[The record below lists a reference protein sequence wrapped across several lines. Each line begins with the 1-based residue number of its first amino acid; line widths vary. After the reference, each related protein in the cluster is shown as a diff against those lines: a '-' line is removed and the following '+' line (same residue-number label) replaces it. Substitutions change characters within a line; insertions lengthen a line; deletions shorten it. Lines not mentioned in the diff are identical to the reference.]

1 MPTVSLGDM
10 AQQFMLRRQ
19 TAAANRDLAALT
31 ADLAKG
37 TASDRHRHLG
47 GDVAPLASV
56 ESGLSA
62 SSAFRAAADRGA
74 FRAAAMQT
82 ALDRIDRSAGDRVAD
97 LQMAAQA
104 GQTIGLATVGSRTRA
119 ALEDVLSALNTRVEG
134 ASLFSGTATDTTP
147 LPDADALL
155 AVATSAIAPATAP
168 ADIDA
173 ALDAWLAD
181 PAGFA
186 SQAYRGNRDARQ
198 TPIAPGQTVRLD
210 VTAADPALRNTLKG
224 LILGSLMETPPHN
237 SNPTAQQT
245 LSQLAANSLISARDE
260 RVALAARVGV
270 AEERFSA
277 AQTRLAA
284 EASVLQQAR
293 SDLISID
300 GYAVATKLQETE
312 ARLEMIYTLTARL
325 SRLSLAEYV

>member
-1 MPTVSLGDM
+1 MSIVSLGDM
-10 AQQFMLRRQ
+10 AQHFLLRRQ
-19 TAAANRDLAALT
+19 ATAANRDLAALT

-56 ESGLSA
+56 ESALAA

-82 ALDRIDRSAGDRVAD
+82 ALARIDRSAGDRVAD
-97 LQMAAQA
+97 LQMAAQS
-104 GQTIGLATVGSRTRA
+104 GQTIGLATVGGRARA
-119 ALEDVLSALNTRVEG
+119 ALEDVLSALNTRIEG
-134 ASLFSGTATDTTP
+134 ASLFSGTATDTAP
-147 LPDADALL
+147 LPDAETLL
-155 AVATSAIAPATAP
+155 ALATSAIAPATAP

-181 PAGFA
+181 PAGFP
-186 SQAYRGNRDARQ
+186 SQAYRGNGDARQ
-198 TPIAPGQTVRLD
+198 IPTAPGQTVQLD

-224 LILGSLMETPPHN
+224 LILGSLMERPPHN
-237 SNPTAQQT
+237 SHPSAQQT
-245 LSQLAANSLISARDE
+245 LSQLAAVSLIAARDE
-260 RVALAARVGV
+260 RIALAARVGV
-270 AEERFSA
+270 AEERLSA
-277 AQTRLAA
+277 AQSRLAA

-293 SDLISID
+293 SDLISVD

-312 ARLEMIYTLTARL
+312 ARLDMIYTLTARL
-325 SRLSLAEYV
+325 SRLSLVEYV